1 MLVVVIVM
9 VLVMIVV
16 VALIVIVMSLLV
28 VRCFRVERNAISTAQ
43 ITVRQAHVTPIAR
56 CGCTKTM
63 RCGRHVGI
71 RECVHVAVLITMIT
85 AMILVMILV
94 MVFVMVFV
102 MVRTDDRAL
111 GNFIAFHIN
120 ILVAIGQIQTT

>member
-1 MLVVVIVM
+1 
-9 VLVMIVV
+9 
-16 VALIVIVMSLLV
+16 
-28 VRCFRVERNAISTAQ
+28 
-43 ITVRQAHVTPIAR
+43 
-56 CGCTKTM
+56 M

-71 RECVHVAVLITMIT
+71 RECVHVAVLISMLT
-85 AMILVMILV
+85 AMILV